1 MWFLLYNIGTQGY
14 FLLVKLAALFS
25 DKALDFV
32 KGRVDLLPRI
42 AQQLEGKNEK
52 RIWFHFASLGEFEQ
66 GRPVMLRLR
75 SQYPDYRFFVTFF
88 SPSGYNIKKQD
99 ELCDYV
105 FYLPNDSATHAAEFL
120 DLVQPQMV
128 FFVKYE
134 FWLHYINAIR
144 QRNIP
149 LFLLSA
155 VFRESQLFFHPLA
168 GSFFAGFLRKFTAI
182 FVQNEESLLL
192 ARHLNLNEA
201 HFSGDTRFDRVIQT
215 ITAAESIPQLEAFKS
230 GHRIIIAGSSWPRE
244 EQWLQQWW
252 VKHQP
257 AGVKLIIAPHDVS
270 VAHIQQIQ
278 NLFPEALLFSKISDH
293 LMAKV
298 LIIDSIGL
306 LARAYRY
313 GDIAIVGGAFGKGLH
328 NILEAAAFG
337 LPVVFGPK
345 HNKFWEAAEL
355 CKAGGAFEV
364 HAYNELEHTLNVLGR
379 FDTHYQQAS
388 DVCKRFVL
396 SQTGAT
402 DSVLR
407 VVNRLAALH

>member
-25 DKALDFV
+25 DKARDFV
-32 KGRVDLLPRI
+32 NGRADLLHRI
-42 AQQLEGKNEK
+42 AQQLEGKKEK

-66 GRPVMLRLR
+66 GRPVMLHLR
-75 SQYPDYRFFVTFF
+75 AQYPDYRFFVTFF
-88 SPSGYNIKKQD
+88 SPSGYNTKKQD

-105 FYLPNDSATHAAEFL
+105 FYLPNDSAAHAAEFL
-120 DLVQPQMV
+120 DLVQPQLV

-134 FWLHYINAIR
+134 FWLHYINATH
-144 QRNIP
+144 QRSIP

-192 ARHLNLNEA
+192 ARHLNLNEV
-201 HFSGDTRFDRVIQT
+201 HFSGDTRFDRVVQT
-215 ITAAESIPQLEAFKS
+215 ITAAESIPQLDAFKS
-230 GHRIIIAGSSWPRE
+230 GNRIIIAGSSWPTE
-244 EQWLQQWW
+244 EKWLQQWW
-252 VKHQP
+252 VKHRP
-257 AGVKLIIAPHDVS
+257 EGVKLIIAPHDVS
-270 VAHIQQIQ
+270 AAHIQQIQ
-278 NLFPEALLFSKISDH
+278 QLFPEAVLFSEIRDSSTS
-293 LMAKV
+293 KV

-313 GDIAIVGGAFGKGLH
+313 GDIALVGGAFGKGLH

-337 LPVVFGPK
+337 LPVIFGPK
-345 HNKFWEAAEL
+345 HSKFWEAGAL

-364 HAYNELEHTLNVLGR
+364 SAYTELEHTLNLLGK
-379 FDTHYQQAS
+379 FDNNYTQAS
-388 DVCKRFVL
+388 EVCKHFVL
-396 SQTGAT
+396 SQSGAT
-402 DSVLR
+402 HRVVN
-407 VVNRLAALH
+407 VVNRLAAVH

>member
-25 DKALDFV
+25 DKARDFV
-32 KGRVDLLPRI
+32 DGRVDLLPRI

-75 SQYPDYRFFVTFF
+75 AQYPDYRFFVTFF

-105 FYLPNDSATHAAEFL
+105 FYLPNDSAAHAAEFL
-120 DLVQPQMV
+120 DLVQPQLV

-134 FWLHYINAIR
+134 FWLHYINAIK

-168 GSFFAGFLRKFTAI
+168 GGFFAGFLRKFTAI

-192 ARHLNLNEA
+192 ARHLNLNEV

-215 ITAAESIPQLEAFKS
+215 TKAAESIPQLEAFKS
-230 GHRIIIAGSSWPRE
+230 GNRIIIAGSSWPAE
-244 EQWLQQWW
+244 EKWLQQWW

-257 AGVKLIIAPHDVS
+257 AGVKLIIAPHDIS
-270 VAHIQQIQ
+270 AAHIQQIQ
-278 NLFPEALLFSKISDH
+278 SLFPEAVLFSEINDH
-293 LMAKV
+293 TTSKV

-337 LPVVFGPK
+337 LPVIFGPK
-345 HNKFWEAAEL
+345 HSKFWEAAAL

-364 HAYNELEHTLNVLGR
+364 SAYNELEHTLNVLSR
-379 FDTHYQQAS
+379 FDAKYNQAS
-388 DVCKRFVL
+388 DVCKHFVL
-396 SQTGAT
+396 SQSGAT
-402 DSVLR
+402 DKVVN
-407 VVNRLAALH
+407 VVNRVPALH